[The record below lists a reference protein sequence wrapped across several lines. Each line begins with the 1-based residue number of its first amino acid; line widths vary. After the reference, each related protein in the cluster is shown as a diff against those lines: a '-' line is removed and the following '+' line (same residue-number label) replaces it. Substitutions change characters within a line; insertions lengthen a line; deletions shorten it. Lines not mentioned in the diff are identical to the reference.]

1 MKSCLWVT
9 NRLRAC
15 QLKLATRP
23 IKDNRWLGSTT
34 GHLIKGNLLMRSSYF
49 SCKRCHTRRLL
60 SWWEISTI
68 QISPEKTTQEAASN
82 PGDSWSL
89 LTITFWLKKAFLDL
103 VLASA
108 DKIVKEIKISSSL
121 CCWAGEKNQQTKWLL
136 GKVPGKWKKGNITL
150 MFKER

>member
-23 IKDNRWLGSTT
+23 IKDNWWLGSTT

-60 SWWEISTI
+60 SWWEISTT
-68 QISPEKTTQEAASN
+68 QISAEKTTQEAASN
-82 PGDSWSL
+82 PGDSWGL
-89 LTITFWLKKAFLDL
+89 LTITFKPVSNLLNLTGFNKTKCE
-103 VLASA
+103 VLHWDQSNPRYMYRLEEELIGSSPAE
-108 DKIVKEIKISSSL
+108 KELRS
-121 CCWAGEKNQQTKWLL
+121 WWTKS
-136 GKVPGKWKKGNITL
+136 
-150 MFKER
+150 